1 MIVSLKEHKDKKK
14 IKKYIEDIDNVLK
27 IIFLSQK
34 GLSIYKQYSAV
45 QEMVSILETNKIIL
59 EMHKKKYEGK
69 LEEIEK
75 KHSQSSTN

>member
-1 MIVSLKEHKDKKK
+1 MIVSLKEYKDKKK
-14 IKKYIEDIDNVLK
+14 IKKYIDDIENVLK

-59 EMHKKKYEGK
+59 EMHKKKYESK

-75 KHSQSSTN
+75 KHSQSSAD

>member
-34 GLSIYKQYSAV
+34 GLGIYKQYSAV

-59 EMHKKKYEGK
+59 EMHKKKYESK

-75 KHSQSSTN
+75 KHSQ